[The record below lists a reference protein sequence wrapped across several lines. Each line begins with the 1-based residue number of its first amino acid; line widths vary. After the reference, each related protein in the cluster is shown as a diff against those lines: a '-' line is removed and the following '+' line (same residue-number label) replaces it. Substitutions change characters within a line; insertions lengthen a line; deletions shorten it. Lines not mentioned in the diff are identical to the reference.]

1 MCNVNITNKKNF
13 FADLTITTELI
24 RGDKFTSPWD
34 MSFADP
40 CNRVKMKVGAYI
52 NSNMLNSGIM
62 FNCPVDDDD
71 DDDDDDDKLLFQN
84 G

>member
-1 MCNVNITNKKNF
+1 
-13 FADLTITTELI
+13 
-24 RGDKFTSPWD
+24 

-71 DDDDDDDKLLFQN
+71 DDDDDDEDDKLLFQMADR
-84 G
+84 

>member
-1 MCNVNITNKKNF
+1 MSILQTKKF
-13 FADLTITTELI
+13 FLLI
-24 RGDKFTSPWD
+24 SPLQQNLLEGGKFTSPWD

-40 CNRVKMKVGAYI
+40 CNRVKMKVGGYI